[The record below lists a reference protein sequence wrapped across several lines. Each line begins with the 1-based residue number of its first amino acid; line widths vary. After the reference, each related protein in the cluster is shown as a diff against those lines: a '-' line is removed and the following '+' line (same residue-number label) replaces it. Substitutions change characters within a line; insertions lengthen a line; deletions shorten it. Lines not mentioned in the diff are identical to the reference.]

1 MNDTSL
7 KSKII
12 SGLFWKFG
20 ERITSQ
26 MVSFV
31 VSLVLARLLS
41 PAEYGVISI
50 VTVFTVIANVFVVS
64 GFSASLIQ
72 KKDASDTDFS
82 TIFYCSFAVSL
93 ICYGAIYFAS
103 PFIADFFGE
112 PLLLDVTRV
121 YGISLLISSFNAVQ
135 QAYVSRKMIF
145 KKFYF
150 STLFGT
156 LGSGL
161 LGIVSAFMGFGVW
174 ALVAQ
179 SMSNLIINSIVLLLI
194 VPWRPKL
201 LFSRE
206 SAKHLMSY
214 GWKVLLADLMG
225 TVCDNLRSLLL
236 GKFYTSADLA
246 YFNKGQSFP
255 DLICNNVSTSL
266 NQVMFPA
273 MANVGNDGSA
283 VRAILR
289 KSMQCVSFVMFP
301 ALFLL
306 AIVAEPLV
314 SILLTDKW
322 LPCVEFIQVIA
333 VLRCVEVVSGQNI
346 QALKAIGRSDEVLLL
361 EFKKKPIFIVTLI
374 LGAMIS
380 TRAVAVSWLIYAVY
394 AALVNMRPNS
404 KLLKYSYR
412 DQLTDLAPSF
422 VLAFVAAVPTCAL
435 SLIIGNSIILLFVQ
449 CLLYL
454 VVFLLL
460 AALVKNEAFTYLK
473 TLVCNLLCGGKGAI

>member
-7 KSKII
+7 KSKIL

-26 MVSFV
+26 VVSFI
-31 VSLVLARLLS
+31 VSLLLARLLS
-41 PAEYGVISI
+41 PAEYGVVSI

-72 KKDASDTDFS
+72 KKDANETDFS
-82 TIFYCSFAVSL
+82 TIFYCSFFVSL
-93 ICYGAIYFAS
+93 ICYAIIFFWS
-103 PFIADFFGE
+103 PFIADFFEE
-112 PLLLDVTRV
+112 PLLLNVTRV
-121 YGISLLISSFNAVQ
+121 YGVSLLISSFNSVQ

-156 LGSGL
+156 LGSGV
-161 LGIVSAFMGFGVW
+161 LGIVCAFLGYGVW

-179 SMSNLIINSIVLLLI
+179 SVSNVLINSIVLLVI

-201 LFSRE
+201 LFSLE
-206 SAKHLMSY
+206 SAKNLMSY

-255 DLICNNVSTSL
+255 DLICNNVSTAL

-289 KSMQCVSFVMFP
+289 KSMQCVSFIMFP

-361 EFKKKPIFIVTLI
+361 EFKKKPVFIATLI
-374 LGAMIS
+374 IGAMID

-412 DQLTDLAPSF
+412 DQFTDLASSF
-422 VLAFVAAVPTCAL
+422 MLAFAAAVPTFL
-435 SLIIGNSIILLFVQ
+435 LNIIVFNSILLLISQ

-454 VVFLLL
+454 GTFLLMAFL
-460 AALVKNEAFTYLK
+460 TKNKTFTYLR
-473 TLVCNLLCGGKGAI
+473 TLLSTLAS